1 MDISCDGKPM
11 GRITFKLYNDC
22 PITSENFR
30 ALCTGENPH
39 PLHYMNSRFF
49 KIIPSYLIQGG
60 DIIKDDGTGGES
72 IYG

>member
-30 ALCTGENPH
+30 ALCTGEKGKN
-39 PLHYMNSRFF
+39 LHYKDSIFHR
-49 KIIPSYLIQGG
+49 IIKPNYVQGG
-60 DIIKDDGTGGES
+60 DITTGDGTGG
-72 IYG
+72 